1 MEERDFQV
9 DWRSVRKTR
18 RAGNEG
24 EVVKKKKNQP
34 RENRRREKCW
44 RRSER
49 KEKQNKERTEEERR
63 GQVELVVHMYRLR
76 KQKQTQ

>member
-24 EVVKKKKNQP
+24 EVVKKKRINL
-34 RENRRREKCW
+34 EK
-44 RRSER
+44 
-49 KEKQNKERTEEERR
+49 TGEERNAGGGQR
-63 GQVELVVHMYRLR
+63 GKRN
-76 KQKQTQ
+76 KTKKGQKKKGGVRWS